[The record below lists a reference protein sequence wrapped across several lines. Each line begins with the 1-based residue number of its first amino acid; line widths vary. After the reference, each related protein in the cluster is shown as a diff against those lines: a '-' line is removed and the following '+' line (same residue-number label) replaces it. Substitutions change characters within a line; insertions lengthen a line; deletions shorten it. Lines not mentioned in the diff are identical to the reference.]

1 MRITWDALDDRI
13 FTSGVSHGVLF
24 PGDNPGVAWNGLVS
38 VTEFSDS
45 TKDPRYFDG
54 IKYVERNVP
63 APFAGSISAFTY
75 PDELEP
81 YVGIIGTATGQP
93 RTAFGFTWRTDQQI
107 HIVYNVSML
116 PTKADH
122 DTIADK
128 TNPVAFEWGFTTLPQ
143 KIPGGK
149 PTSHLV
155 ITVDDTQP
163 DAIEALEAVIYGD
176 NENEPS
182 LPDPMDLVELFE
194 AGALMQV
201 IDNGDNTFTV
211 IGPDSMV
218 SMVDTEHFR
227 INADTVVIFP
237 NGTFKV
243 SSQGA

>member
-1 MRITWDALDDRI
+1 MRIIWDDPADRM
-13 FTSGVSHGVLF
+13 FTSGISHGVIF
-24 PGDNPGVAWNGLVS
+24 PGDDPGIAWNGLVS
-38 VTEFSDS
+38 VTETSDS
-45 TKDPRYFDG
+45 TKDPHYFDG

-63 APFAGSISAFTY
+63 SPFSGSISAFTY

-81 YVGIIGTATGQP
+81 YVGILGTATGQP
-93 RTAFGFTWRTDQQI
+93 RRAFGFSYRTDQQI

-122 DTIADK
+122 DSISEN
-128 TNPVAFEWGFTTLPQ
+128 TNPLAFEWGFTTLPE

-149 PTSHLV
+149 PTAHLV

-163 DAIEALEAVIYGD
+163 EAIAALEDAIYGND
-176 NENEPS
+176 ENEPS
-182 LPDPMDLVELFE
+182 LPDPMDLIDLFE
-194 AGALMQV
+194 ANALMRV

-218 SMVDTEHFR
+218 AMVDAETFR
-227 INADTVVIFP
+227 ITANTVVIFP

-243 SSQGA
+243 SSQ